1 MCKSKNALLVLKLVH
16 LLIES
21 LIFLNS
27 LRLEE
32 YTMCSNAS
40 SLSFEPTAYSKVSMI
55 FLSSLSEY
63 DFKYGSKTSDM
74 QPLNLIKGGAGF
86 GIYIFY

>member
-1 MCKSKNALLVLKLVH
+1 
-16 LLIES
+16 
-21 LIFLNS
+21 
-27 LRLEE
+27 
-32 YTMCSNAS
+32 MCSNAS
-40 SLSFEPTAYSKVSMI
+40 SLSFEPTACSNVSMI

-86 GIYIFY
+86 GI